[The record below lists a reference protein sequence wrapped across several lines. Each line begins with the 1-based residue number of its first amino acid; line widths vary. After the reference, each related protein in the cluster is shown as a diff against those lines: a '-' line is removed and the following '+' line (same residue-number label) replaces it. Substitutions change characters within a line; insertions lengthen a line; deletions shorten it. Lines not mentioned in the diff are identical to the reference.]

1 MAFKLRTERSIT
13 DVIFIAKQLQG
24 HYRAITSILKI
35 FILHINN
42 TKISYLCNEI
52 CLNLTHFKN
61 NFILYGT
68 KNSGAGI
75 CYHPFIDQQ
84 TTFDNILLIFNYLND
99 HSSL

>member
-1 MAFKLRTERSIT
+1 MAFKLITERSIT

-61 NFILYGT
+61 NFILYRT
-68 KNSGAGI
+68 KNLFNFENLNHLTSS
-75 CYHPFIDQQ
+75 
-84 TTFDNILLIFNYLND
+84 TFEPIYNQKHASIRKKMK
-99 HSSL
+99 